1 MSNQHS
7 ATQCVFGALVLGCTF
22 VPALAA
28 LPEVPWSSG
37 TGLVDM
43 IDWQF
48 PATLEVPSEY
58 ATIQEA
64 VDAAVNG
71 DTVLIA
77 AGEYFENVVVIE
89 KAISIKGDGLVELW
103 PDDDE
108 AIIAVSSTPED
119 QWVRLEGL
127 TFHSIYEITLPEI
140 LGGGTFN
147 WYLSD
152 TRGVAILSA
161 AVQISQ
167 CTFDGMGIAGADGD
181 DEPGAAVAAAWAH
194 VQLEQC
200 RFDDCRAT
208 TAGAVYAALASVEM
222 TYCVFENCQS
232 DTDGGAVKFESADG
246 EIVACSFL
254 SNAAYSEGGA
264 IALNQAS
271 PAITRCLFEDNTA
284 AWGGAVYSEGSEG
297 TASDPVVTDCQFHGL
312 SAGEYGDLWYASSY
326 SDPWW
331 TGSVGCGGDD
341 LIYGFT
347 VNRGLNSLT
356 EYCPV
361 CPGDVTGD
369 ETIDVADLL
378 DVLSHWGTA
387 DPISDL
393 SEDGTVDTDD
403 LIWLFIFYGDCIEI
417 V

>member
-1 MSNQHS
+1 
-7 ATQCVFGALVLGCTF
+7 
-22 VPALAA
+22 VPALAE
-28 LPEVPWSSG
+28 LPDPPWGSG
-37 TGLVDM
+37 SGLVDM

-58 ATIQEA
+58 DTIQEA

-77 AGEYFENVVVIE
+77 TGTYHENVVVTG

-103 PDDDE
+103 PPDDA
-108 AIIAVSSTPED
+108 AIMSVSSTPED
-119 QWVRLEGL
+119 QWDRLEGL

-140 LGGGTFN
+140 LGGGSFD
-147 WYLSD
+147 WYLSE
-152 TRGVAILSA
+152 TRGVTVVGA

-181 DEPGAAVAAAWAH
+181 EEPGAAVAAMFAN
-194 VQLEQC
+194 VQLDQC
-200 RFDDCRAT
+200 RFDNCRAT
-208 TAGAVYAALASVEM
+208 TAGAVYAALSSVEM
-222 TYCVFENCQS
+222 SYCVFENCQS
-232 DTDGGAVKFESADG
+232 DTDGGAVKFEFVGGD
-246 EIVACSFL
+246 IVACSFL

-271 PAITRCLFEDNTA
+271 PALTRCLFEDNTA

-347 VNRGLNSLT
+347 VSRWLNSLT

-361 CPGDVTGD
+361 CPGDVNGD
-369 ETIDVADLL
+369 ETVDVADLL

-393 SEDGTVDTDD
+393 SEDGTVDDAD
-403 LIWLFIFYGDCIEI
+403 LIWLFFLFGECVDI

>member
-1 MSNQHS
+1 MTNYHS
-7 ATQCVFGALVLGCTF
+7 ATQCVFGALVLGCTS
-22 VPALAA
+22 VPALAE
-28 LPEVPWSSG
+28 LPDLPGSSG
-37 TGLVDM
+37 SGLVDL

-58 ATIQEA
+58 DTIQEA

-77 AGEYFENVVVIE
+77 TGTYHENVVVTG

-103 PDDDE
+103 PPEDA
-108 AIIAVSSTPED
+108 AIMSVSSTPED

-140 LGGGTFN
+140 LGGGSFD
-147 WYLSD
+147 WYLSE
-152 TRGVAILSA
+152 TRGVAIIGA

-181 DEPGAAVAAAWAH
+181 EESGAAVAAAWAH

-208 TAGAVYAALASVEM
+208 TAGALYAALASVEM

-246 EIVACSFL
+246 DIVACSFL

-284 AWGGAVYSEGSEG
+284 AWGGAVYSEGSESI
-297 TASDPVVTDCQFHGL
+297 ASDPVVTDCQFHGL

-326 SDPWW
+326 SNPWW

-347 VNRGLNSLT
+347 VSRWLNSMM

-361 CPGDVTGD
+361 CPGDVNGD
-369 ETIDVADLL
+369 KTVDVADLL

-393 SEDGTVDTDD
+393 SEDGTVDADD
-403 LIWLFIFYGDCIEI
+403 LIWLFFLYGNCIEI